1 MPRRRTPTWTFCQ
14 TVASDLVETC
24 CWEPGLPNSLRAE
37 PHFSTRSSL
46 PFTWESL
53 ERVWYAACT
62 VAPFMAIVDIAIIL
76 GGILLA
82 AWLLDGQA
90 S

>member
-1 MPRRRTPTWTFCQ
+1 
-14 TVASDLVETC
+14 
-24 CWEPGLPNSLRAE
+24 
-37 PHFSTRSSL
+37 
-46 PFTWESL
+46 
-53 ERVWYAACT
+53 

>member
-1 MPRRRTPTWTFCQ
+1 
-14 TVASDLVETC
+14 
-24 CWEPGLPNSLRAE
+24 
-37 PHFSTRSSL
+37 
-46 PFTWESL
+46 
-53 ERVWYAACT
+53 
-62 VAPFMAIVDIAIIL
+62 VAPIMAIVDILIIL